1 MSEVLVEE
9 EDGLLVI
16 TINRPQARNAI
27 NRAVSLGVCG
37 ALDELDSRAELRAA
51 ILTGAGGHFC
61 AGMDLKAFLAGE
73 VIRIEGR
80 GTLGLMLRPPQ
91 KPLIAAVE
99 GAALA
104 GGFEAVLACDL
115 TVAARNA
122 RFGLPEVK
130 RGLAA
135 GSGGL
140 LRLPRL
146 IPPRI
151 ALEMALTGDE
161 LSAERAAALGLIN
174 SLTEPGGA
182 LDGARALARRI
193 IANAPLS
200 VAASKRVMQEQQD
213 WTLAERFARQQEIT
227 APVIASEDAR
237 EGAAAFAE
245 KRAPS
250 WRGR

>member
-1 MSEVLVEE
+1 MSEVLVDYD
-9 EDGLLVI
+9 DGLIVI
-16 TINRPQARNAI
+16 TINRPEARNAI
-27 NRAVSLGVCG
+27 NRAVSLGVCA
-37 ALDELDSRAELRAA
+37 ALDELDSRDDLRVG
-51 ILTGAGGHFC
+51 ILTGAGGSFC

-80 GTLGLMLRPPQ
+80 GTLGLMMRPPR

-99 GAALA
+99 GHALA
-104 GGFEAVLACDL
+104 GGFEAMLACDL
-115 TVAARNA
+115 AVAANNA
-122 RFGLPEVK
+122 QFGLPEVK

-151 ALEMALTGDE
+151 AMELALTGE
-161 LSAERAAALGLIN
+161 ALLAPRAAELGLIN
-174 SLTEPGGA
+174 RLTEPGAA
-182 LDGARALARRI
+182 LAGARDLARQI

-200 VAASKRVMQEQQD
+200 VAASKRVMVESRD
-213 WTLAERFARQQEIT
+213 WSLDEMFARQQNIT
-227 APVIASEDAR
+227 GPVLASADAR

-245 KRAPS
+245 KRAPR
-250 WRGR
+250 WRGC